1 MDDKIIMIFKCGVED
16 NGVDIEVP
24 VDITAGELIYGL
36 NEGFQ
41 LGINMENPAEV
52 FLRAENPIALV
63 RGERTLADIGLRNGT
78 TLYFER

>member
-1 MDDKIIMIFKCGVED
+1 MDDKIIMIFKRGVAD
-16 NGVDIEVP
+16 AGVDIEVP
-24 VDITAGELIYGL
+24 ADITAGELIYGL
-36 NEGFQ
+36 NEGFH

-63 RGERTLADIGLRNGT
+63 RGERTLSDIGLRNGT

>member
-1 MDDKIIMIFKCGVED
+1 MDDKIIMIFKRDAGD
-16 NGVDIEVP
+16 AGIDIEVP
-24 VDITAGELIYGL
+24 ADITAGELIYGL
-36 NEGFQ
+36 NEGFH

-63 RGERTLADIGLRNGT
+63 RGERTLSDIGLRNGT